1 MGELLLGG
9 MAGERFAGFIR
20 KIELKGMEWSNAN
33 MVLEQVPKA
42 SSSLLTPR
50 TKYA

>member
-9 MAGERFAGFIR
+9 MAGERFAGFIG
-20 KIELKGMEWSNAN
+20 KMELKGIEWSNAN
-33 MVLEQVPKA
+33 MMLEQVPKA
-42 SSSLLTPR
+42 LSSLSTPQ